1 MVKDV
6 LVKKSIKDIQKALP
20 QFISIFVMAAVA
32 VSIVVGLDSLWKT
45 IDENA
50 KAMYQTS
57 RLSDLWIGIMNPT
70 EQDIWAINHIE
81 GVEETEKRLS
91 LNVQTD
97 LKDSPTLR
105 LYTIN
110 EETSLDR
117 PVIRE
122 GKWEESGEAILD
134 ENFAKSHGLKLGDTL
149 SIKVN
154 ERWLDV
160 RIQALALSS
169 EHIFSIKDST
179 TLMPDAS
186 KYGFIVVDEDKIA
199 TAYGGQKIYNQINV
213 RFAEKYD
220 PKAIQESIDTVLGD
234 DLIGIM
240 TKKDNRS
247 IQDVEVRIEQFI
259 TLSRVFPFMFFF
271 VTALIT
277 LSTMSRLVE
286 DQRNQIGTLKS
297 LGFSGKS
304 IIWHYTS
311 YGVYIGLL
319 GAVVGIY
326 IGPLVIG
333 KVLINQLR
341 NLYVMDSYKMYLYMP
356 NIIMGSILI
365 VFCTGGV
372 AAYSCLKIQEQTPAS
387 LLRNKP
393 PKKGNH
399 VLLESIPVIWYKMK
413 FSHMLIAR
421 NISKNKGRMLMGIF
435 GVMGCSG
442 LILGALTLNNTI
454 SGISKTMYEE
464 VYSYDH
470 IAMLDDKTT
479 DKDIYNLH
487 LDGVIQHMQE
497 SSIQI
502 LAAGGERRMARI
514 TILDGGSPLLHLINM
529 QKQPIT
535 VDKDGI
541 VLSNKLAETLGVIQ
555 GEAVKLKVIDD
566 SYQEVVVK
574 DITYLVSN
582 QGIYISRELWEKMGE
597 RYKPTS
603 VFIKWH
609 SKDRSF
615 LQSDYV
621 ESYEAVENQKASFE
635 ENLKI
640 VYLSVVLLI
649 TFGGILAFVV
659 LYNLSILNFFER
671 LRDLATLQVLGF
683 YKKEI
688 RALVLVENLVSA
700 IVGIFAGIPLGKLI
714 TDIIIKGFGENLDLI
729 SQVSRLN
736 VLIAGVITF
745 IFVIIV
751 NLVVAKKIET
761 IEMLQSLKSVE

>member
-1 MVKDV
+1 
-6 LVKKSIKDIQKALP
+6 
-20 QFISIFVMAAVA
+20 
-32 VSIVVGLDSLWKT
+32 
-45 IDENA
+45 
-50 KAMYQTS
+50 
-57 RLSDLWIGIMNPT
+57 
-70 EQDIWAINHIE
+70 
-81 GVEETEKRLS
+81 
-91 LNVQTD
+91 
-97 LKDSPTLR
+97 
-105 LYTIN
+105 
-110 EETSLDR
+110 
-117 PVIRE
+117 
-122 GKWEESGEAILD
+122 
-134 ENFAKSHGLKLGDTL
+134 
-149 SIKVN
+149 
-154 ERWLDV
+154 
-160 RIQALALSS
+160 
-169 EHIFSIKDST
+169 
-179 TLMPDAS
+179 
-186 KYGFIVVDEDKIA
+186 
-199 TAYGGQKIYNQINV
+199 
-213 RFAEKYD
+213 
-220 PKAIQESIDTVLGD
+220 
-234 DLIGIM
+234 
-240 TKKDNRS
+240 
-247 IQDVEVRIEQFI
+247 
-259 TLSRVFPFMFFF
+259 
-271 VTALIT
+271 
-277 LSTMSRLVE
+277 
-286 DQRNQIGTLKS
+286 
-297 LGFSGKS
+297 
-304 IIWHYTS
+304 
-311 YGVYIGLL
+311 
-319 GAVVGIY
+319 
-326 IGPLVIG
+326 
-333 KVLINQLR
+333 
-341 NLYVMDSYKMYLYMP
+341 MDSYKMYLYMP

-372 AAYSCLKIQEQTPAS
+372 AAYSCLKIQGETPAS

-487 LDGVIQHMQE
+487 LDGVVQHMQE
-497 SSIQI
+497 SGIQI
-502 LAAGGERRMARI
+502 LAASGERRMARI
-514 TILDGGSPLLHLINM
+514 TILDGGSPLLHLIDM
-529 QKQPIT
+529 QKRPIK
-535 VDKDGI
+535 VDKEGI

-555 GEAVKLKVIDD
+555 GETVKLKVIDD

-574 DITYLVSN
+574 DITHLVSN

-597 RYKPTS
+597 KYRPTS

>member
-1 MVKDV
+1 MVKDA
-6 LVKKSIKDIQKALP
+6 LIKKSIKDIQKALP
-20 QFISIFVMAAVA
+20 QFISIFVMATVS

-50 KAMYQTS
+50 KAMYKTS
-57 RLSDLWIGIMNPT
+57 RLSDLWIGIMSPT
-70 EQDIWAINHIE
+70 EQEMWAINHIE
-81 GVEETEKRLS
+81 GIEKTEKRLS

-97 LKDSPTLR
+97 LQYSPTLR

-110 EETSLDR
+110 EETGLDR

-122 GKWEESGEAILD
+122 GKWVGDGGAILD
-134 ENFAKSHGLKLGDTL
+134 ENFARTHGLKLGDTL
-149 SIKVN
+149 SIEVN

-160 RIQALALSS
+160 SIQALAFSS

-179 TLMPDAS
+179 TLMPDAR

-199 TAYGGQKIYNQINV
+199 TAYGGQKIYNQVNV
-213 RFAEKYD
+213 KFSQNHD
-220 PKAIQESIDTVLGD
+220 PRTIQERIDTVLGD

-240 TKKDNRS
+240 TQKDNRS
-247 IQDVEVRIEQFI
+247 IQDVGVRIEQFI

-297 LGFSGKS
+297 LGFSKKS

-311 YGVYIGLL
+311 YGVYVGLL
-319 GAVVGIY
+319 GAVLGIY
-326 IGPLVIG
+326 MGPLLIG

-341 NLYVMDSYKMYLYMP
+341 NLYVMDSYKMFLYMP

-372 AAYSCLKIQEQTPAS
+372 AAYSCLKIQGETPAS

-393 PKKGNH
+393 PKKGTH
-399 VLLESIPVIWYKMK
+399 VLLESIPAIWYKMK

-421 NISKNKGRMLMGIF
+421 NISRNKGRMLMGIF

-442 LILGALTLNNTI
+442 LILGALTLHNTI

-479 DKDIYNLH
+479 EKDIYNLH
-487 LDGVIQHMQE
+487 LDGVVQHMQE
-497 SSIQI
+497 SGIQI

-514 TILDGGSPLLHLINM
+514 TILEGDSPLLHLIDM
-529 QKQPIT
+529 QKRPIT

-541 VLSNKLAETLGVIQ
+541 ILSNKLAETLGVSQ
-555 GEAVKLKVIDD
+555 GETVKLKIIDD

-582 QGIYISRELWEKMGE
+582 QGIYISKELWESMGE
-597 RYKPTS
+597 KYKPTS

-609 SKDRSF
+609 KEDRSF

-635 ENLKI
+635 QNLKI

-729 SQVSRLN
+729 SQVSSLN
-736 VLIAGVITF
+736 VLIAGGITF

>member
-1 MVKDV
+1 
-6 LVKKSIKDIQKALP
+6 
-20 QFISIFVMAAVA
+20 
-32 VSIVVGLDSLWKT
+32 
-45 IDENA
+45 
-50 KAMYQTS
+50 
-57 RLSDLWIGIMNPT
+57 
-70 EQDIWAINHIE
+70 
-81 GVEETEKRLS
+81 
-91 LNVQTD
+91 
-97 LKDSPTLR
+97 
-105 LYTIN
+105 
-110 EETSLDR
+110 
-117 PVIRE
+117 
-122 GKWEESGEAILD
+122 
-134 ENFAKSHGLKLGDTL
+134 
-149 SIKVN
+149 
-154 ERWLDV
+154 
-160 RIQALALSS
+160 
-169 EHIFSIKDST
+169 
-179 TLMPDAS
+179 
-186 KYGFIVVDEDKIA
+186 
-199 TAYGGQKIYNQINV
+199 
-213 RFAEKYD
+213 
-220 PKAIQESIDTVLGD
+220 
-234 DLIGIM
+234 
-240 TKKDNRS
+240 
-247 IQDVEVRIEQFI
+247 
-259 TLSRVFPFMFFF
+259 
-271 VTALIT
+271 
-277 LSTMSRLVE
+277 
-286 DQRNQIGTLKS
+286 
-297 LGFSGKS
+297 
-304 IIWHYTS
+304 
-311 YGVYIGLL
+311 
-319 GAVVGIY
+319 
-326 IGPLVIG
+326 
-333 KVLINQLR
+333 
-341 NLYVMDSYKMYLYMP
+341 
-356 NIIMGSILI
+356 
-365 VFCTGGV
+365 
-372 AAYSCLKIQEQTPAS
+372 
-387 LLRNKP
+387 
-393 PKKGNH
+393 
-399 VLLESIPVIWYKMK
+399 KMK

-487 LDGVIQHMQE
+487 LDGVVQHMQE
-497 SSIQI
+497 SGIQI
-502 LAAGGERRMARI
+502 LAASGERRMARI
-514 TILDGGSPLLHLINM
+514 TILDGGSPLLHLIDM
-529 QKQPIT
+529 QKRPIT
-535 VDKDGI
+535 VDQEGI

-555 GEAVKLKVIDD
+555 GETVKLKVIDD

-574 DITYLVSN
+574 DITHLVSN

-597 RYKPTS
+597 KYRPTS